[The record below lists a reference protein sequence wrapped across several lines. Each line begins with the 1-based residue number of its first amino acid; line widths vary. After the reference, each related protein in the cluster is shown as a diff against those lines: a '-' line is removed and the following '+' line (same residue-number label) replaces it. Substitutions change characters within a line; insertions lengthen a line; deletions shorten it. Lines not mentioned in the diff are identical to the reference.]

1 MVKKTQVL
9 RKHKLPKTHWTMIKD
24 DQIKS
29 FIKDELELFG
39 GPLYMPEVVSEPD
52 REHTAVTK
60 SPHTLE
66 QFHSDIKNCMD
77 CSLGSTRT
85 NFVFGVG
92 NPKADLM
99 FVGEAPGEREDMEGI
114 PFVGRAGKLL
124 TDILKAI
131 DLTREDVY
139 IANVLKCRPPN
150 NRDPNKEEIESCEP
164 YLLEQIQLIKP
175 KLLVALGRI
184 SATTLLRTKDSLTA
198 MRGQVFDYH
207 GTDMVVTYH
216 PAALLR
222 NPNWKRPAWEDFK
235 KIRQMYLEK
244 RGEQSE

>member
-1 MVKKTQVL
+1 MVS
-9 RKHKLPKTHWTMIKD
+9 KH
-24 DQIKS
+24 DQIKD
-29 FIKDELELFG
+29 FIKEELEIFG
-39 GPLYMPEVVSEPD
+39 GPLYMPETTQESDMEKTSVSTD
-52 REHTAVTK
+52 IQTLSAFK
-60 SPHTLE
+60 STIE
-66 QFHSDIKNCMD
+66 NCMN
-77 CSLGSTRT
+77 CPLGASRT
-85 NFVFGVG
+85 NFVFGAG
-92 NPKADLM
+92 NPDADLM
-99 FVGEAPGEREDMEGI
+99 FVGEAPGEKEDLEGL
-114 PFVGRAGKLL
+114 PFVGRSGKLL

-139 IANVLKCRPPN
+139 IANILKCRPPN
-150 NRDPNKEEIESCEP
+150 NRDPNKAEIAECEP
-164 YLLEQIQLIKP
+164 YLLKQIELIKP

-235 KIRQMYLEK
+235 KIREMYLQK
-244 RGEQSE
+244 RGVQA

>member
-1 MVKKTQVL
+1 MVTD
-9 RKHKLPKTHWTMIKD
+9 RKS
-24 DQIKS
+24 QIKTY
-29 FIKDELELFG
+29 IEEELEIFG
-39 GPLYMPEVVSEPD
+39 GPLYLPEQPQQLEEKETIISESTSIISLAD
-52 REHTAVTK
+52 
-60 SPHTLE
+60 
-66 QFHSDIKNCMD
+66 FHGSIENCQK
-77 CSLGSTRT
+77 CALGATRT
-85 NFVFGVG
+85 KFVFGVG
-92 NPKADLM
+92 NPNADLM
-99 FVGEAPGEREDMEGI
+99 FVGEAPGEKEDLEGV

-124 TDILKAI
+124 DDILKAI
-131 DLTREDVY
+131 DLSREDVY

-150 NRDPNKEEIESCEP
+150 NRDPKRDEIELCEP
-164 YLLEQIQLIKP
+164 YLLKQIELIKP

-235 KIRQMYLEK
+235 KIREMYQSN
-244 RGEQSE
+244 RGEKA

>member
-1 MVKKTQVL
+1 MN
-9 RKHKLPKTHWTMIKD
+9 KH
-24 DQIKS
+24 DQIKT
-29 FIKDELELFG
+29 FIKEELEIFG
-39 GPLYMPEVVSEPD
+39 GPLYMPETTQETEMEKTLVSND
-52 REHTAVTK
+52 IQ
-60 SPHTLE
+60 TLSE
-66 QFHSDIKNCMD
+66 FNNEIKDCMNCP
-77 CSLGSTRT
+77 LGDTRT
-85 NFVFGVG
+85 KFVFGVG
-92 NPKADLM
+92 NPNADLM
-99 FVGEAPGEREDMEGI
+99 FVGEAPGEKEDLEGI

-131 DLTREDVY
+131 DLSREDVY

-150 NRDPNKEEIESCEP
+150 NRDPNKAEIEECEP
-164 YLLEQIQLIKP
+164 YLLKQIELIKP

-235 KIRQMYLEK
+235 KIREMYLDK
-244 RGEQSE
+244 RGEMA

>member
-1 MVKKTQVL
+1 VS
-9 RKHKLPKTHWTMIKD
+9 PKQ
-24 DQIKS
+24 DQIRT
-29 FIKDELELFG
+29 FIKEELEIYG
-39 GPLYMPEVVSEPD
+39 GPLYMPDESPQVQTQEKLEVSSEII
-52 REHTAVTK
+52 
-60 SPHTLE
+60 TLGDFNAE
-66 QFHSDIKNCMD
+66 IKDCQNCA
-77 CSLGSTRT
+77 LGSSRT

-92 NPKADLM
+92 NPDADLM
-99 FVGEAPGEREDMEGI
+99 FVGEAPGEHEDMEGV

-131 DLTREDVY
+131 DLNREDVY

-150 NRDPNKEEIESCEP
+150 NRDPKQEEIEQCEP
-164 YLLEQIQLIKP
+164 YLLKQIELIKP

-184 SATTLLRTKDSLTA
+184 SAMTLLRKKDSLTA

-235 KIRQMYLEK
+235 KIRELYLAKSGTEA
-244 RGEQSE
+244 